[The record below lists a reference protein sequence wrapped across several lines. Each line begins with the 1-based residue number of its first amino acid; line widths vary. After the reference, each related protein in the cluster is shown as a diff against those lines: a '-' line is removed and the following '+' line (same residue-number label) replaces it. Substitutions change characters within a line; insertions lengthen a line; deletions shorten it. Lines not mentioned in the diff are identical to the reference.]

1 MKKINY
7 KDAVKEAL
15 MEEMDKDERVFVIG
29 EDVGVYGGSFKVTLG
44 LLEKYGSKKIID
56 TPISENAII
65 GTAIGAAMYGMRPV
79 AEISF
84 IDFIT
89 LAMDQIVNE
98 AAKIMAFSPGLYKI
112 PLVIRTQCGTGRG
125 IGGHHEQSLEAWF
138 VHTPGLKVVM
148 PSTPYDAKGLLKT
161 SIRDNEPVI
170 FIENK
175 KLYPVEGE
183 IPEEEYLIPLGKAD
197 VKRKGTDLTVISTSF
212 MVHLSLEAAR
222 ILEESGISIEV
233 IDPRT
238 LVPFDKDTII
248 NSVKKTGKV
257 LIVHEAVKRGGIG
270 GEISAIIAEEAFDYL
285 KGPIFRL
292 AAPNI
297 VIPSNYIL
305 DEYCIPRVEDIV
317 LKVREILKK

>member
-125 IGGHHEQSLEAWF
+125 IGGHH
-138 VHTPGLKVVM
+138 
-148 PSTPYDAKGLLKT
+148 
-161 SIRDNEPVI
+161 
-170 FIENK
+170 
-175 KLYPVEGE
+175 
-183 IPEEEYLIPLGKAD
+183 
-197 VKRKGTDLTVISTSF
+197 
-212 MVHLSLEAAR
+212 
-222 ILEESGISIEV
+222 
-233 IDPRT
+233 
-238 LVPFDKDTII
+238 
-248 NSVKKTGKV
+248 
-257 LIVHEAVKRGGIG
+257 
-270 GEISAIIAEEAFDYL
+270 
-285 KGPIFRL
+285 
-292 AAPNI
+292 
-297 VIPSNYIL
+297 
-305 DEYCIPRVEDIV
+305 
-317 LKVREILKK
+317 